1 MTLGPGC
8 QLVSFHRNPPG
19 YVMHVARKS
28 ATGIGVVLVWNKFP
42 STAHARDLGVTLI
55 VDAKPKVLK
64 TTAGEYRCAAT
75 GDLRPN

>member
-1 MTLGPGC
+1 MLG
-8 QLVSFHRNPPG
+8 L
-19 YVMHVARKS
+19 
-28 ATGIGVVLVWNKFP
+28 GVLFP

-64 TTAGEYRCAAT
+64 TTAGEYRCAAA